1 MASPFMMRLATRFIE
16 DGTLTLAV
24 RVMREQTRARQKL
37 AAELLNPRSGSTP
50 GKKLSYISK
59 PEAFH
64 LWLEVPPPWNKVEL
78 ASHLRVMG
86 VGVVVSDTFTV
97 AGPPP
102 ERVRVGLGGSG
113 SLEDCRHQLG
123 IIVDA
128 LREHRPG

>member
-1 MASPFMMRLATRFIE
+1 MRQE
-16 DGTLTLAV
+16 
-24 RVMREQTRARQKL
+24 TRARQKL
-37 AAELLNPRSGSTP
+37 AAEILNPRTVSASLA
-50 GKKLSYISK
+50 KLSYISK

-64 LWLEVPPPWNKVEL
+64 LWLAVPPPWNRIEL

-102 ERVRVGLGGSG
+102 ESVRVGLGGCG
-113 SLEDCRHQLG
+113 TLEDCRHLLG